1 MVMMVVVMMVMVMM
15 MMFCRCMIHAG
26 GTAKESQGSTTGITT
41 TSWAVIGLGL
51 AFIFTQVV
59 FAFLAN

>member
-1 MVMMVVVMMVMVMM
+1 
-15 MMFCRCMIHAG
+15 MIHAG
-26 GTAKESQGSTTGITT
+26 GTTKEGQGSTTGITA

-59 FAFLAN
+59 FASLAN